1 MVSNRHTELTD
12 LEAFI
17 SRSNNEITMIL
28 QSLQWNRQILV
39 SNAEIETC
47 AYDTAHKISTKKSK
61 EHEEQCWLRIQGYA
75 QEEKL
80 LPEPLNSNAQ
90 AIVKLNSKD
99 INLIIANASKND
111 PAFKK
116 GNVWDGPAPLTLERL
131 QATYTGDER
140 RAIYDAVVA
149 SDPTSHDISDL
160 ALNDVNEVKTEKKA
174 KSRIEI
180 LSELRDMRRRRTK
193 YRVAAKTKKYSD
205 VLRDVIRTQMEMY
218 TGILNEQEETVE
230 KTIHDKNL
238 HDEIKR
244 ERSLSLERLNRKKQM
259 FYYENKPNFS
269 GRSIDT
275 RHESKRNT
283 YSSRTKRDIHNVETY
298 RRDKYN
304 ERHSSRHNVR
314 DKSREN
320 LDHFRE
326 HERSRYQDKL
336 HNRNKQD
343 DYKREN
349 RHKRGMNGERCRD
362 ESRKPDN
369 FRQEYKNHSYAAGI
383 HQMKIKEENKSYEDK
398 YESGYNRTL
407 EINTIRI
414 KVEKE

>member
-1 MVSNRHTELTD
+1 MLSNRHTALTD

-17 SRSNNEITMIL
+17 SRSDNEITMIL

-39 SNAEIETC
+39 SNADMETC
-47 AYDTAHKISTKKSK
+47 THDTGHKISTKKSK
-61 EHEEQCWLRIQGYA
+61 EHEEQCWLRIQGYYH
-75 QEEKL
+75 EEKL
-80 LPEPLNSNAQ
+80 LPEPLNSKAH
-90 AIVKLNSKD
+90 AIVKLRK
-99 INLIIANASKND
+99 
-111 PAFKK
+111 
-116 GNVWDGPAPLTLERL
+116 VWDGPPPLTLERL
-131 QATYTGDER
+131 QATYTVDER

-218 TGILNEQEETVE
+218 TGILNDQEDTLE
-230 KTIHDKNL
+230 KTTHDKDL
-238 HDEIKR
+238 HDDIKR
-244 ERSLSLERLNRKKQM
+244 ERSLSLQRNKQM
-259 FYYENKPNFS
+259 FFYENNPNTS
-269 GRSIDT
+269 GRSMNT
-275 RHESKRNT
+275 RHEGKRNT
-283 YSSRTKRDIHNVETY
+283 YSSRPRDIHNLETY
-298 RRDKYN
+298 RQDKYN
-304 ERHSSRHNVR
+304 ERHSSRKNFK
-314 DKSREN
+314 DKSYEN
-320 LDHFRE
+320 MDNRRNNFRE

-336 HNRNKQD
+336 HKRSKHD

-349 RHKRGMNGERCRD
+349 RHKSSMNAERYRD
-362 ESRKPDN
+362 ESRKPDHIRCFNN

-383 HQMKIKEENKSYEDK
+383 HQTKIKEEHKSYDDK
-398 YESGYNRTL
+398 YETGYNRTL
-407 EINTIRI
+407 EMNTIKI